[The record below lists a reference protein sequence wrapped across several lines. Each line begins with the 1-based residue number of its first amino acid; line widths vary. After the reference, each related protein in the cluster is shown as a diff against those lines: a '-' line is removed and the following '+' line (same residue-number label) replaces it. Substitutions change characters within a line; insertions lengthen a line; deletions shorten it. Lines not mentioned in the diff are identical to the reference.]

1 MNFGAQSRGFSTRC
15 LRFKSDVAT
24 TSGLRG
30 KRAKV
35 DCIRPQHLEWF
46 PGGEGW
52 GDVPFAAILASI
64 TTVPNDYRQSLASA
78 SGFHL
83 SCGRGM
89 RGGKASTA
97 LRYGRVLPIFRN
109 EKPCRF
115 TPRSLSAMEWSM
127 KIVTVDS
134 ADLKTVL
141 SLLRVY
147 RGVDRFGGHVKSL
160 DAGPLDPFT

>member
-1 MNFGAQSRGFSTRC
+1 MS
-15 LRFKSDVAT
+15 
-24 TSGLRG
+24 
-30 KRAKV
+30 
-35 DCIRPQHLEWF
+35 
-46 PGGEGW
+46 
-52 GDVPFAAILASI
+52 GDVPDAGTWRTFPSPQFASMTI
-64 TTVPNDYRQSLASA
+64 VPNDCRQSVASA
-78 SGFHL
+78 SGSPL

-89 RGGKASTA
+89 RWNASTA

-160 DAGPLDPFT
+160 DTGPLDPFYLVRINNLERALKEAGE